1 MKRIKKI
8 SIIMT
13 AIMTA
18 AVTLTACQ
26 SNAQSGIKEDTLFA
40 RNFIRVQ
47 QDMASAGLGAFGD
60 EANRYTVEDLS
71 SVTRLDTYR
80 FDESKNSGLYGE
92 DGIKQVDKAFFTN
105 KDYPDYEYFYGEKVL
120 YNIKNNTYNIV
131 YGGELSFPDISLT
144 VKDNGSLYMRIQPF
158 NTENNSVA
166 EINGIYPSDT
176 LYELALEHRKNR
188 DTSLYVTDEQLE
200 KIKSEF
206 AQYIKNHSSVFGE
219 GYTESSFETYELN
232 EENAYYPT
240 IRYTAKTKTP
250 TTAEEQILD
259 YNDMFC
265 TTVTICYN
273 GCDTFISMDGIA
285 PNLTKTGA
293 VDILPYE
300 EAKKKMTANEG
311 VYAIQPFITEK
322 GEDKAYCPTNNEL
335 LKEEYTTESDMTLT
349 YALTKAGYIIPV
361 YVENRTYKQA
371 DSATD
376 SHYYAVMPAAR

>member
-26 SNAQSGIKEDTLFA
+26 SNAQSSIKEDTLFA

-60 EANRYTVEDLS
+60 ETNRYTVEDLS

-80 FDESKNSGLYGE
+80 FEESKTNEFYSE

-105 KDYPDYEYFYGEKVL
+105 KDYPDHEYFYGEKVL
-120 YNIKNNTYNIV
+120 YDIKNNTYNIA

-285 PNLTKTGA
+285 PYLKKTGA
-293 VDILPYE
+293 VDILPY
-300 EAKKKMTANEG
+300 
-311 VYAIQPFITEK
+311 
-322 GEDKAYCPTNNEL
+322 
-335 LKEEYTTESDMTLT
+335 
-349 YALTKAGYIIPV
+349 
-361 YVENRTYKQA
+361 
-371 DSATD
+371 
-376 SHYYAVMPAAR
+376 